1 MSSPIT
7 VVGNLGTD
15 PELKFTNTGLATVR
29 LRIGSTKKGYNDKPD
44 VTSWF
49 TASAIGDIAS
59 NIANTLHKGNRVVVY
74 GNMVQRT
81 WDKPDGTKGEVT
93 EISIEA
99 IGPDLRFNTAVIEGH
114 ISKQA
119 QTVKPVFDTE
129 DAF

>member
-7 VVGNLGTD
+7 VVGNLGVD
-15 PELKFTNTGLATVR
+15 PELKFTNGGLATVR

-49 TASAIGDIAS
+49 TASAIGDIAA
-59 NIANTLHKGNRVVVY
+59 NIANTLHKGNRVIVY
-74 GNMVQRT
+74 GNMIQRT
-81 WDKPDGTKGEVT
+81 WDKPDGTKGEST
-93 EISIEA
+93 EIAIEA

-114 ISKQA
+114 ISKPS

>member
-7 VVGNLGTD
+7 VVGYLGAD
-15 PELKFTNTGLATVR
+15 PELKFTNTGAATAR
-29 LRIGSTKKGYNDKPD
+29 LRIGVTKKGFQDKPD

-59 NIANTLHKGNRVVVY
+59 NIANTLHKGNRVVVF
-74 GNMVQRT
+74 GNMVQRS
-81 WDKPDGTKGEVT
+81 WDKPDGTKGEIT
-93 EISIEA
+93 EISIDS

-114 ISKQA
+114 ISKPS